1 MEAVAIPSF
10 IDESKNRMGAR
21 GDGVNNDIEMFEL
34 ADEAYAVENAAPE
47 LKAIATGIIAGNKE
61 DGVAKRLEQNIRPVG
76 KKKFCH

>member
-1 MEAVAIPSF
+1 MEAVAIPRF
-10 IDESKNRMGAR
+10 IDESKNRMGTR
-21 GDGVNNDIEMFEL
+21 GDGVNDIEMFEL

-61 DGVAKRLEQNIRPVG
+61 DGVAKRLEQNIRTVG